1 MRFLAFLIVAGVI
14 LCVLRAVTLALI
26 LVFVVSLV
34 WAILTRP
41 LELLGFL
48 LIVLL
53 MEALSLSPVT
63 TIVCVALVVSI
74 AVIRKPAGGVHSRES
89 SPPPRPLIGDQ
100 SDSDST

>member
-1 MRFLAFLIVAGVI
+1 MRFLAFLIIASVI

-26 LVFVVSLV
+26 LIFVVSLA

-48 LIVLL
+48 MIALL

-63 TIVCVALVVSI
+63 TILCVAGLAAI
-74 AVIRKPAGGVHSRES
+74 AIIRKPAGEAPSNVTSRPAS
-89 SPPPRPLIGDQ
+89 GS
-100 SDSDST
+100 